1 MSLPQPAV
9 AIDSICSV
17 VWNNTLYTYS
27 ANAFQSLS
35 LSTGAKW
42 KSLAPGEPVTGG
54 VCVGSTPGDASLAG
68 FYVVGGSSSNATYPG
83 LQKFTYATAQWATIT
98 PESLVTQSRLYH
110 GAAYINA
117 TDSIVMYAGVQDG
130 SASVS
135 QQTFS
140 IQASA
145 PYAVVSYQS
154 TAPAATNPYVL
165 PWSNTQAV
173 MIGGSTANTQVMLFD
188 PSSGGWTDSG
198 ATLASPMTIGI
209 AGMQVA
215 LVTGDDNSKNLYTF
229 DETVSPNQVSR
240 IVLVDG
246 TGAAVTNAGPAKRS
260 VYDNELMEE
269 DLALFRRAS
278 LTQSNWPAYNATLAP
293 TTTRSNFGIGQNADG
308 MIVLAGG
315 TTSSDVLCIFDGRTN
330 GWQNATKLLVQQ
342 KKATISTSSSSSS
355 SSSSSTSASS
365 TLLTAATATASV
377 AATTTAEPAATSS
390 AAVAAA
396 TGSSLSANALL
407 GIVLGSVAGVGIIL
421 LALYLL
427 IMRSRRKNQ
436 QSGANSGKDNNN
448 NNNNTHNRNMSGQSP
463 SEKSMSAIA
472 NDSLTR
478 PPGAGVFR
486 GGHQAQDSMGS
497 ITSVGI
503 MMGRVN
509 QPRQPETKHSNLAH
523 ATSFKGTISRPILQT
538 QDSNNFD
545 NFDSSPPRQMQNER
559 SGIGAGAAAAATSAY
574 GRSVT
579 NPRDSDM
586 QQLQQQ
592 NGTRRS
598 SGWNRYWSGGSAL
611 NLLGFGSGNNAK
623 RTTVASDASSNYSSN
638 NLTSSVAGVGI
649 GGNGYAPNAY
659 ARNEEYNRNRI
670 TQDSATVPPL
680 EIPGMPE
687 AKPRFQRVNSG
698 SPTIANYEHYIK
710 HGTMFEGMKGTI
722 ERSNSH
728 NSATS
733 SRSGYSSGI
742 PASVH
747 EAWDPT
753 SSSDGRPWGSDR
765 APSSAYGPSPTPQY
779 PSAPAAATTNTYNGS
794 NSNKKYV
801 PTGMSQQPQLAM
813 ANTSSDM
820 SWLNLGDVSRV

>member
-42 KSLAPGEPVTGG
+42 KSLAPGEAVSGG
-54 VCVGSTPGDASLAG
+54 VCVGSTPGDAAQAG
-68 FYVVGGSSSNATYPG
+68 FFVVGGSSSNASYPG

-117 TDSIVMYAGVQDG
+117 TDSILMYAGVQDG

-145 PYAVVSYQS
+145 PYGVVSYQS
-154 TAPAATNPYVL
+154 TAPAATNPYLL
-165 PWSNTQAV
+165 PWSSSQAV

-188 PSSGGWTDSG
+188 PSSGGWIDSG
-198 ATLASPMTIGI
+198 ATLASPLTV
-209 AGMQVA
+209 ATSGMQVA

-246 TGAAVTNAGPAKRS
+246 AGAAVTNAGPAKRS
-260 VYDNELMEE
+260 VDDNELMEE

-293 TTTRSNFGIGQNADG
+293 TTTRTNFGIGQNADG
-308 MIVLAGG
+308 LIVLAGG
-315 TTSSDVLCIFDGRTN
+315 TTSNDVLCIFDGRTN
-330 GWQNATKLLVQQ
+330 GWRNATKLLVQQ
-342 KKATISTSSSSSS
+342 KKAILSTSSSSSS
-355 SSSSSTSASS
+355 SSASSTSASS
-365 TLLTAATATASV
+365 TLLTAATAAASV

-390 AAVAAA
+390 AAAAAA
-396 TGSSLSANALL
+396 TGTSLSANALL
-407 GIVLGSVAGVGIIL
+407 GIVLGSVAGVGIVL

-436 QSGANSGKDNNN
+436 PPGADMNKNNDYDNNN
-448 NNNNTHNRNMSGQSP
+448 KINRSQSP
-463 SEKSMSAIA
+463 SEKSMTAIA

-523 ATSFKGTISRPILQT
+523 ATSFKGTISRPIMQT

-545 NFDSSPPRQMQNER
+545 KVGSSPPRQMQMQSER

-579 NPRDSDM
+579 NPRDADM
-586 QQLQQQ
+586 EQTQQ

-611 NLLGFGSGNNAK
+611 NLLGFGGGGGGGNNNAK
-623 RTTVASDASSNYSSN
+623 RMTAASDASSNYSTN
-638 NLTSSVAGVGI
+638 NLTGSVAGVGM
-649 GGNGYAPNAY
+649 GGNGYAPNADY
-659 ARNEEYNRNRI
+659 SKNRI

-687 AKPRFQRVNSG
+687 AKPHFQRVNSG

-710 HGTMFEGMKGTI
+710 HGTMFEGLKGTMGTV
-722 ERSNSH
+722 ERSNS
-728 NSATS
+728 AAS

-753 SSSDGRPWGSDR
+753 SSSSSDGRPWGSDR
-765 APSSAYGPSPTPQY
+765 APSSAYGPSPSP
-779 PSAPAAATTNTYNGS
+779 APATNTYIGS

-801 PTGMSQQPQLAM
+801 PTGMSQQPQLAT
-813 ANTSSDM
+813 ATSSDM
-820 SWLNLGDVSRV
+820 SWLNLGGV